1 MKPTSYQGFGIS
13 LRPYHLHESG
23 MWTVDVEISRRGRKR
38 SFSTREHFA
47 TEEEALTRSL
57 EFARDIIDG
66 KEPECSVDSLR

>member
-1 MKPTSYQGFGIS
+1 
-13 LRPYHLHESG
+13 

-66 KEPECSVDSLR
+66 KVPECSVDSLR